1 MEDSAIKTQRVQRLE
16 QRRSDFRWLM
26 GDARGR
32 RRTMSLLADMGLCR
46 CAYDGAVKD
55 PALEMAFREG
65 RKNLGYKLLSEIDR
79 FCPESYFQML
89 KENRDE

>member
-1 MEDSAIKTQRVQRLE
+1 MEDSAIKTKREQRLE
-16 QRRSDFRWLM
+16 QRGSDFRWLM

-32 RRTMSLLADMGLCR
+32 RLMMSLLSDMGLFR
-46 CAYDGAVKD
+46 CVYDGAVKD

-79 FCPESYFQML
+79 FCPEMYFRML